1 VRGTWKAL
9 LLFNFSHKLQFLLVA
24 KTVLGMSEF
33 HSLDSVN
40 NRVGVRITHANAGT
54 RPQLA
59 VVVRSLRRLCVIVH
73 TL

>member
-1 VRGTWKAL
+1 MRGTWEAL
-9 LLFNFSHKLQFLLVA
+9 LFFNFSHKLQFLLIA

-40 NRVGVRITHANAGT
+40 RIGVRITHANAGT